1 MSISKEKETEKYI
14 AADYLVFPGISVIYQ
29 ESHTKK
35 GELKEREWL
44 SDSTFAIFHCR
55 EGRMECNV
63 AGDFC
68 YISPGDLLIA
78 RSEQIASSLCFPL
91 KHYHGIAVCID
102 TEKTPECLSCFLSDV
117 AVQPKRIEEKFC
129 GDKAY
134 FVARSNLSFEHI
146 FSELY
151 HVPDKIRQ
159 GYSKIKIS
167 ELMLFLSAFDM
178 ETGKS
183 EHPLVSPRQAELAKG
198 VADYLTENMYE
209 KITLEL
215 AAKKFHISETAIRSA
230 FKAVY
235 GVSFY
240 SYIKAQKME
249 SASYM
254 LEYTDKTVTE
264 IASEHGYDNAS
275 KFAAAFRSMKGVSP
289 VAYRLKNLK

>member
-1 MSISKEKETEKYI
+1 M
-14 AADYLVFPGISVIYQ
+14 F
-29 ESHTKK
+29 
-35 GELKEREWL
+35 
-44 SDSTFAIFHCR
+44 
-55 EGRMECNV
+55 
-63 AGDFC
+63 
-68 YISPGDLLIA
+68 
-78 RSEQIASSLCFPL
+78 
-91 KHYHGIAVCID
+91 
-102 TEKTPECLSCFLSDV
+102 
-117 AVQPKRIEEKFC
+117 
-129 GDKAY
+129 
-134 FVARSNLSFEHI
+134 
-146 FSELY
+146 
-151 HVPDKIRQ
+151 
-159 GYSKIKIS
+159 
-167 ELMLFLSAFDM
+167 
-178 ETGKS
+178 
-183 EHPLVSPRQAELAKG
+183 
-198 VADYLTENMYE
+198 E